1 MTNTIQ
7 FEDANGR
14 AAASTMRGEIEQKWG
29 RFDAREIA
37 TLKDNDDLVIQLQ
50 AKYQLDKAKAQADVD
65 AFANGRQ
72 L

>member
-7 FEDANGR
+7 SENVNVQ
-14 AAASTMRGEIEQKWG
+14 AAARAMRGEIEQKWG

-37 TLKDNDDLVIQLQ
+37 ALKDNDDLVTQLQ
-50 AKYQLDKAKAQADVD
+50 AKYQLDKAKAQTDVD
-65 AFANGRQ
+65 AFANGRH